1 MYWLL
6 LFLFTKEEAID
17 TLRMQSLVI
26 GGSLNA
32 LIYSYKMGMPVL
44 FVRPDAPSRFDY
56 LPGDTLTGVTQ
67 RQAWEALMFIL
78 NLSGLLLYPN
88 MANRLKVEEHR
99 LIVKTDRSVVTIEF
113 DNLVIFD
120 DFGLDGL
127 PKLTAE
133 TKDKNRVVDW
143 INVRSSGRHDINFLY
158 DDSDFVSEV
167 IFYPS
172 DRSDNKNHRDLVA
185 ISYLTDDEV
194 LDFDHSSTMVKFKV
208 LEMMKGAGIK
218 GKRNGLDPRDKSKY
232 KYYAIKLE
240 PAKRIVRNLSKRT
253 YEHDERFIF
262 IEDDLGEL
270 LSMKDGKHPINLSEI
285 VCHQTFI

>member
-1 MYWLL
+1 
-6 LFLFTKEEAID
+6 
-17 TLRMQSLVI
+17 MQSLVI

-32 LIYSYKMGMPVL
+32 LIYSYKMGLPVL

-56 LPGDTLTGVTQ
+56 LPDETLSGITQ

-88 MANRLKVEEHR
+88 MVSRLKVEDDR
-99 LIVKTDRSVVTIEF
+99 LIVKTDRNMVTIEF

-120 DFGLDGL
+120 DFALDGL
-127 PKLTAE
+127 PKLASE
-133 TKDKNRVVDW
+133 TKGKNRVVDW

-158 DDSDFVSEV
+158 DDSDFVSEI

-185 ISYLTDDEV
+185 ISHLTDDEV
-194 LDFDHSSTMVKFKV
+194 LNFDNSSTMVKFKV
-208 LEMMKGAGIK
+208 LEMMKKAGIK
-218 GKRNGLDPRDKSKY
+218 GKRNGLDSRDKSKY

-253 YEHDERFIF
+253 YEHDDRFLF
-262 IEDDLGEL
+262 IEDDLGEIL
-270 LSMKDGKHPINLSEI
+270 NMKDVKHPMSLWEI
-285 VCHQTFI
+285 VCHQTPI